1 MSITV
6 FLADDHVVMLDGLR
20 LLLERQPDIQVLA
33 CASDGREAVRQVA
46 NLHPQVAILDIA
58 MPELNGIEAA
68 RQIGAISPDTRVIML
83 SMHSSTSHIIRALQ
97 AGARG
102 YLLKESAGAEV
113 VQAIHTVHAGRRYL
127 SRQISDQVIDYYLDP
142 GGAAMAENPLER
154 LSPREREILQ
164 LVVEGKTSADIGEIL
179 FISAKTV
186 DSYRSRLMD
195 KLGLKDLP
203 GLVKFAIQQGLT
215 SVD

>member
-6 FLADDHVVMLDGLR
+6 FLADDHRVMLDGLR

-33 CASDGREAVRQVA
+33 CASEGREAVRQVA

-58 MPELNGIEAA
+58 MPELNGIEAT
-68 RQIGAISPDTRVIML
+68 RQICAISPDTRVIIL

-97 AGARG
+97 AGAQG
-102 YLLKESAGAEV
+102 YVLKESAGTEV
-113 VQAIHTVHAGRRYL
+113 AQAIRTVHAGRRYL
-127 SRQISDQVIDYYLDP
+127 SRKISDQVIDYYLDQKDVT
-142 GGAAMAENPLER
+142 MVESPLER

-186 DSYRSRLMD
+186 DSYRSRLME

-203 GLVKFAIQQGLT
+203 GLVKFAIQHGLT

>member
-1 MSITV
+1 MTAGNPGGFV
-6 FLADDHVVMLDGLR
+6 QD
-20 LLLERQPDIQVLA
+20 
-33 CASDGREAVRQVA
+33 
-46 NLHPQVAILDIA
+46 
-58 MPELNGIEAA
+58 
-68 RQIGAISPDTRVIML
+68 AISAEGRRGRRASLEHLHDLHAQGPKVGI
-83 SMHSSTSHIIRALQ
+83 SAALQ
-97 AGARG
+97 AGAQG

-113 VQAIHTVHAGRRYL
+113 VQAIRTVHAGGRYL
-127 SRQISDQVIDYYLDP
+127 SPQISDQVIDYYLDP
-142 GGAAMAENPLER
+142 KDATTGDPPLER

-186 DSYRSRLMD
+186 DSYRSRLME

-203 GLVKFAIQQGLT
+203 SLVKFAIQQGLT

>member
-6 FLADDHVVMLDGLR
+6 LLADDHVVMLDGLR
-20 LLLERQPDIQVLA
+20 VFLERQPDIQVLA
-33 CASDGREAVRQVA
+33 CAKDGREAVRQVEH
-46 NLHPQVAILDIA
+46 LSPQVAILDIT
-58 MPELNGIEAA
+58 MPELNGIEAT
-68 RQIGAISPDTRVIML
+68 RQICAISPATRVIIL
-83 SMHSSTSHIIRALQ
+83 SMHCTTSHIIRALQ

-102 YLLKESAGAEV
+102 YLLKESAGTEV
-113 VQAIHTVHAGRRYL
+113 VQAVRSVHAGHRYL
-127 SRQISDQVIDYYLDP
+127 SPKISDQVIDYYLDQKV
-142 GGAAMAENPLER
+142 AINAESPLER

-164 LVVEGKTSADIGEIL
+164 LVVEGKTSSEIGELL

-186 DSYRSRLMD
+186 DSYRSRLME

-203 GLVKFAIQQGLT
+203 SLVMFAIQQGLI